1 MPVDHISAYAEA
13 KPDQPALIQDGLILT
28 WADYALRRAHI
39 ASALEFAGVAVGDTV
54 ALYEV
59 NSVDYFVILSAIQR
73 LGATAVQVNWRL
85 TAEELAYVLENSD
98 ASAVI
103 VNDEFLPVVDR
114 VVDRS
119 TIRRWI
125 IVGDDRR
132 PWADNLG
139 QLLDQIRELPVVER
153 ANAPGATMIYTGGT
167 TGKPKGVKRDA
178 FSPESV
184 DPAVIEAMTAW
195 MRTMKLDLAHT
206 HLVTA
211 ALYHQGPIGYANMA
225 LAAGGTVVVMR
236 KYEPEEALRLIEKF
250 KCTSTFMPPVVAKRL
265 LDLPA
270 EVRQKY
276 DVSSLEVFVVTAGP
290 VPQKLKEDILD
301 AFGPVYFE
309 AYSSTETA
317 TCATALTP
325 QDVRRRP
332 GSCGRV
338 VAGTPFS
345 IRDESGT
352 LLPVGQRGLICC
364 PNHRGAFVGYHK
376 DPELS
381 KEVIFD
387 EFLTVGD
394 IGYLDEDGFLYIV
407 DRGRDMIISGGTNI
421 YSAEIENVLHAH
433 PAIADV
439 AVFGVPDEAWGE
451 RVHAAVQL
459 KPGRRLELT
468 ELQDFARQRLAGYK
482 VPREMSVHAQFPRDA
497 AGKLTKKP
505 LREPFWRSTPA
516 SH

>member
-1 MPVDHISAYAEA
+1 MPVDHISSFAET
-13 KPDQPALIQDGLILT
+13 KPDQPALIQDGLTLT
-28 WADYALRRAHI
+28 WADYASEREQI
-39 ASALEFAGVAVGDTV
+39 ANALESAGVGPGVAV

-59 NSVDYFVILSAIQR
+59 NSVHYFVILSAIQR

-85 TAEELAYVLENSD
+85 TAEELSYVLENSD
-98 ASAVI
+98 ASVVV

-114 VVDRS
+114 MVDRS
-119 TIRRWI
+119 GIDRWI
-125 IVGDDRR
+125 IVGEGRR
-132 PWADNLG
+132 PWADNLSE
-139 QLLDQIRELPVVER
+139 LVDQVRDAPRVER
-153 ANAPGATMIYTGGT
+153 ANTSGATMIYTGGT
-167 TGKPKGVKRDA
+167 TGKPKGVRREA
-178 FSPESV
+178 FTPEAV

-195 MRTMKLDLAHT
+195 MRTMKLDLPHT

-211 ALYHQGPIGYANMA
+211 ALYHQGPIGYASMA
-225 LAAGGTVVVMR
+225 LAAGGAVVVMR
-236 KYEPEEALRLIEKF
+236 KYEPEQALRLIEKF
-250 KCTSTFMPPVVAKRL
+250 RCTSTFMPPVVAKRL
-265 LDLPA
+265 LDLPTA
-270 EVRQKY
+270 VRQRY

-301 AFGPVYFE
+301 AFGPVYYE

-332 GSCGRV
+332 GSCGKV

-345 IRDESGT
+345 IRDHSGSV
-352 LLPVGQRGLICC
+352 LPPGQRGLICC
-364 PNHRGAFVGYHK
+364 PNHRGTFVGYHK

-381 KEVIFD
+381 KEVIVD
-387 EFLTVGD
+387 DFLTVGD
-394 IGYLDEDGFLYIV
+394 VGYLDEDGFLYIV
-407 DRGRDMIISGGTNI
+407 DRERDMIISGGTNI

-451 RVHAAVQL
+451 RVHVAVQL
-459 KPGRRLELT
+459 KPGHRLELA
-468 ELQDFARQRLAGYK
+468 ELQDFARERLAGYK
-482 VPREMSVHAQFPRDA
+482 VPREMSLHAQFPRDA

-505 LREPFWRSTPA
+505 LREPFWRSSSA
-516 SH
+516 SQ